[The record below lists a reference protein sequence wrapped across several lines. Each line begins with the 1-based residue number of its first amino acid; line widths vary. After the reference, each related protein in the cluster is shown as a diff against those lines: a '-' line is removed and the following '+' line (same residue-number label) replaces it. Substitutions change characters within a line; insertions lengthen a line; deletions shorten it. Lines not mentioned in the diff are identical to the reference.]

1 MKLTLAII
9 LLLTGCES
17 NNSVSIEDTHVVRT
31 VEYQQEINTLLLI
44 DKQNKLLEEQYLR
57 EIAIAQ
63 DNNDEDAYKFYF
75 SEYVAVPRIPLEDW
89 MSEESNFYP
98 RKSAKQ
104 VVLEY
109 RQEN

>member
-1 MKLTLAII
+1 MRIVLVLALF
-9 LLLTGCES
+9 LLGCES
-17 NNSVSIEDTHVVRT
+17 SNKITIEDTKVVRT
-31 VEYQQEINTLLLI
+31 ADYQQEIDTLLSI

-63 DNNDEDAYKFYF
+63 DNNDEDAYRFYF
-75 SEYVAVPRIPLEDW
+75 SEYIAVPRIPLEEW
-89 MSEESNFYP
+89 MSRESNFYP